1 MVSVTVLEH
10 VSVTVV
16 GTSSPTELVKDGD
29 LLVGICRVSESQS
42 LRAQNWCASQFTPNA
57 WALGIFVTSQ
67 ASRLGWWELQ
77 LLRPELVSTRLGSW
91 IQSWWTLVKSKHIS
105 RISYHIVLKYYIIL
119 YYIILYCTILY
130 YIVLYCIILYY
141 IILFY
146 IILYY
151 IILYYIIL
159 YYIILYSHISEPVDM
174 LDIPFPVYPNR
185 CRICFIILNN
195 RIIPTKELQT
205 LLRSFVACDRWI

>member
-119 YYIILYCTILY
+119 YYIILYY
-130 YIVLYCIILYY
+130 IILYY

-146 IILYY
+146 IIS
-151 IILYYIIL
+151 YYIIL